1 MNFVISHN
9 NKKFNVPTVNT
20 NNRQN
25 FMVLK
30 QIMLKHHY
38 FEFMDNFETIYNNYD
53 DYHKRACYWIFV
65 ICNEYKR
72 VKDQNKS
79 LNLTKIIQHLI
90 MEGSKKHRLN
100 NSVFHLNYIG
110 FILYWKY
117 YKINCNNCNTLSK
130 FNAVLTDL
138 KLPSNLTKGFPT
150 LLKTFDI
157 AFADIMKEVIEAH
170 KSYYERKNEM
180 ELIDLDKK
188 FRVEFK
194 KQFDKYKSYLI
205 TMRTT
210 CCEIDWNIY
219 ETLFIDYYENSNYA
233 IANRVLSKLL
243 KNDYGE
249 ASDKSYNKLS
259 KKYPLINVDYDTRKI
274 TKMVFEDFSYYIEI
288 GLKVEHNIKGICNA
302 VIKDFNKHCLNF
314 YTKPKYKFDSIE
326 HRELIDSLLQ

>member
-9 NKKFNVPTVNT
+9 NKTFNVPTVNT

-25 FMVLK
+25 FTVLK
-30 QIMLKHHY
+30 QIMLEHHY
-38 FEFMDNFETIYNNYD
+38 FEFKDNFETIYNNYD
-53 DYHKRACYWIFV
+53 DYHKRACYWIV
-65 ICNEYKR
+65 SICAEYNK
-72 VKDQNKS
+72 VKQQNKS

-130 FNAVLTDL
+130 FDAVLTDL

-157 AFADIMKEVIEAH
+157 AFDDVMKEVIEAH
-170 KSYYERKNEM
+170 KSYYERKNET
-180 ELIDLDKK
+180 ELIELDKK

-210 CCEIDWNIY
+210 CSDIDWNIY
-219 ETLFIDYYENSNYA
+219 ETLFIDYYENCDYA
-233 IANRVLSKLL
+233 IANYVISDLL
-243 KNDYGE
+243 KHD
-249 ASDKSYNKLS
+249 YNKLS
-259 KKYPLINVDYDTRKI
+259 KKYPLINVDFKTKEI
-274 TKMVFEDFSYYIEI
+274 TYMVIDNFGYYVEF
-288 GLKVEHNIKGICNA
+288 GLKVYKDPEGVCKA
-302 VIKDFNKHCLNF
+302 VIKDYNKLYLSTYNRPEYIF
-314 YTKPKYKFDSIE
+314 KSKE
-326 HRELIDSLLQ
+326 HHELIDSLIQ